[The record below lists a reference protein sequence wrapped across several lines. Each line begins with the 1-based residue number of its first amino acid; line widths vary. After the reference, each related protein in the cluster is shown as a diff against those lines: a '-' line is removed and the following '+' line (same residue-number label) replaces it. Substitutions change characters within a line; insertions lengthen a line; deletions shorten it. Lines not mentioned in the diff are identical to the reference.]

1 MGCCRTDEEP
11 SVRQQQLFLFALN
24 TARHAR
30 KININSVYNK
40 KLPKSVLFG
49 S

>member
-1 MGCCRTDEEP
+1 MGCCRTDDEP
-11 SVRQQQLFLFALN
+11 SVRQQLFLFALN
-24 TARHAR
+24 MARHAR